1 MNLELNFEKQIKRN
15 PNLELFSKN
24 TVELYTDGTATL
36 HYLGDHYNNR
46 VDLLPISSL
55 FDYVD
60 AEIFAYET
68 GMKDVT
74 DFKLY
79 IENVH
84 NDYKFLFNEDEKYV
98 LGVTNK
104 YNYRPGT
111 YDTIKAL
118 INKVQRFH
126 QRPAGMMSLFNR
138 ISDNQ
143 WAYNNIKDKMSM
155 LEAKRIKAKNASGSL
170 VDNIGELIQNQSDR
184 YDKIIESTKQA
195 NQMSDY
201 FDMLHFIPNDVED
214 HVANNNY
221 TYIKLYTV
229 VKCFSKDMTIINNRN
244 EEMARM
250 TVPDTYLMFVR
261 PLWRALTTD
270 RRNFEDYKGSCPG
283 GYHPYL
289 NSVPYYSYDPPSS
302 SLSTLGWGTLCLSS
316 YQDDVLSS
324 MSKHDYSSAIMALMN
339 WNNIYNKDHTNPY
352 ASISTVMSSGNFPV
366 VKEDEADR
374 IRVGTGFSMGTCF
387 RQKYR
392 SHQITDYDI
401 RQQDRNYETNG
412 PNLYPYAHYILDECN
427 EKKCPLRHI
436 CLDYQ
441 NLKLLEESD
450 WPEILE
456 DIIGNLYSC
465 NDEDGDGN
473 AYNYQYHYKELIDI
487 GQDDYVFKYVYRLVE
502 GKLDREGLDYW
513 GNKPV
518 EKTIEEIELEQMQ
531 AQIEEWA
538 SMQRSQNG

>member
-1 MNLELNFEKQIKRN
+1 MNLKLNFEKQVRRN

-46 VDLLPISSL
+46 VDLMPISSL

-79 IENVH
+79 IENMH

-184 YDKIIESTKQA
+184 YDKMIESTKQA

-221 TYIKLYTV
+221 TYIKLYTI

-244 EEMARM
+244 EEMCKM

-261 PLWRALTTD
+261 PLWKALTTD
-270 RRNFEDYKGSCPG
+270 NKSFDDFQGSCPG

-289 NSVPYYSYDPPSS
+289 NSVPYYSYDPPS
-302 SLSTLGWGTLCLSS
+302 TLNTVGWGSLCLSS
-316 YQDDVLSS
+316 YQDDVL
-324 MSKHDYSSAIMALMN
+324 MNISKHDYSSAIMGLMN

-352 ASISTVMSSGNFPV
+352 ASISTVMSSGHFPLV
-366 VKEDEADR
+366 EEDKAER
-374 IRVGTGFSMGTCF
+374 IKVSTGFSTSNCF
-387 RQKYR
+387 KQKYR
-392 SHQITDYDI
+392 SHQTTEYEVI
-401 RQQDRNYETNG
+401 QQDRNYETNG
-412 PNLYPYAHYILDECN
+412 LNLYPYAHYILDECD
-427 EKKCPLRHI
+427 EKKCPLRKV
-436 CLDYQ
+436 CFDYQ
-441 NLKLLEESD
+441 KLKTLEDSD
-450 WPEILE
+450 YPQILE
-456 DIIGNLYSC
+456 DVMGNLYRS
-465 NDEDGDGN
+465 DDLDTN
-473 AYNYQYHYKELIDI
+473 AYNYQYHYKELLDCNYL
-487 GQDDYVFKYVYRLVE
+487 DAYLYRLTE
-502 GKLDREGLDYW
+502 DRLDREGLDYW
-513 GNKPV
+513 GNKP
-518 EKTIEEIELEQMQ
+518 EDKSQTEIAIEAMQ
-531 AQIEEWA
+531 AQIEAWEQ
-538 SMQRSQNG
+538 SQRSQNG